1 MPIYL
6 CQEKQH
12 NKSWE
17 YIISGLTVTYKYG
30 RVGSTITTK
39 VKTYSSSAARDKE
52 IAAKVRN
59 KTGVKKGYVLVNE
72 KKIKEES
79 KTARQLGI
87 QNKISRMDFVNLKG
101 NKLTKIS
108 SYDPKKYVYV
118 EILNSWKKT
127 RTRLL
132 LSKTESFELTGG
144 VQEQNRTIT
153 FGRKTPAGGNF
164 VNAVRGVLRRLSEQL
179 VEVIKTIKF
188 AAVGVRKLFDDDD
201 DDGDPVPTQAFSLAL
216 GQVDSAGVDS
226 AVISK
231 FASMGV
237 RVLEL

>member
-17 YIISGLTVTYKYG
+17 YVVNGLTVTYKYG

-39 VKTYSSSAARDKE
+39 VKTYSSSSARDKE
-52 IAAKVRN
+52 IAAKIRN
-59 KTGVKKGYVLVNE
+59 KTSFKKGYVLVNE

-87 QNKISRMDFVNLKG
+87 QNKISKMDFVSMKG

-108 SYDPKKYVYV
+108 NYDPKKWVYV

-127 RTRLL
+127 ITRLL
-132 LSKTESFELTGG
+132 LSKTESFELVGG
-144 VQEQNRTIT
+144 ITQANRTIT
-153 FGRKTPAGGNF
+153 FGRKVTPNANF
-164 VNAVRGVLRRLSEQL
+164 VAGVRGVLRRMSEQL

-188 AAVGVRKLFDDDD
+188 AAVGARKLFDDDD
-201 DDGDPVPTQAFSLAL
+201 DDPVPAQAFSLAL
-216 GQVDSAGVDS
+216 SQVDSTGMNS
-226 AVISK
+226 MVIST
-231 FASMGV
+231 FASVGA